1 MWQNIAS
8 VIYSLINVVGTIW
21 AVLSILK
28 MKPSEVYNP
37 LTLGGITES
46 NEPLLIQKEQA
57 SFGVAWV
64 VVGFVLQSINTF
76 VIVDSL
82 IIFLE
87 WMLFTVVILGAVCYI
102 VHRMNT
108 KFREEYNEYKEKQT
122 NNG

>member
-28 MKPSEVYNP
+28 MKPSEVYKS

-46 NEPLLIQKEQA
+46 DEPLLIQKEQA

>member
-1 MWQNIAS
+1 M
-8 VIYSLINVVGTIW
+8 
-21 AVLSILK
+21 
-28 MKPSEVYNP
+28 
-37 LTLGGITES
+37 TLGGITES
-46 NEPLLIQKEQA
+46 DEPLLIQKEQA

-87 WMLFTVVILGAVCYI
+87 WMLFTVVILGTVCYI

-108 KFREEYNEYKEKQT
+108 KSREEYNEYKEKQT